1 MQNIGSALKD
11 PARTLAVN
19 AAALNTPDSQKLANQ
34 ADVLVRM
41 VDEIQLANILES
53 DSWKSESTLFSVQT
67 LIDEVVPDVLPVIKR
82 KGLQLLIK
90 NNLSASDER
99 RGDRDALRRILL
111 LLIQYA
117 VTTTQIGK
125 ITLEVDQMNQRQSA

>member
-11 PARTLAVN
+11 PARILAVN

>member
-1 MQNIGSALKD
+1 MQNIGNALKD
-11 PARTLAVN
+11 PARILAVN
-19 AAALNTPDSQKLANQ
+19 AAALNTPDRQKLANQ